1 MHNRYIK
8 YFLFLLLTTDLFLSA
23 LFLKNGHTDTEKIFS
38 LPVISKTAGTPKYI
52 ALTFDDGPSRKYTP
66 ILLDGLKERGVHATF
81 FLMGKNIEGEE
92 DIVKRMSEEG
102 HLIGNHS
109 YEHIQLTKAGAKA
122 VCEAVEHTQE
132 QIEAITGKR
141 PEYIRPPYGD
151 WNEELEEEIGMTPV
165 LWSLDSLDWKLK
177 DTGKI
182 IRQVLKDVK
191 DGDIIL
197 LHDIFPSSVEAALE
211 LIDILQKEGYVFV
224 TADELLIEVRKENRR
239 HCAGGIC
246 FYRVIF
252 LPGHIRKVQ
261 PVMAGGGACQ
271 RGNQSD
277 DRSSDLSNN
286 ISGNKYIAKRYGE
299 KINGFI

>member
-8 YFLFLLLTTDLFLSA
+8 YFLFLLLTTDLFLSV

-66 ILLDGLKERGVHATF
+66 ILLDGLKERGVQATF

-224 TADELLIEVRKENRR
+224 TADELLIE
-239 HCAGGIC
+239 
-246 FYRVIF
+246 
-252 LPGHIRKVQ
+252 
-261 PVMAGGGACQ
+261 
-271 RGNQSD
+271 
-277 DRSSDLSNN
+277 
-286 ISGNKYIAKRYGE
+286 
-299 KINGFI
+299 

>member
-23 LFLKNGHTDTEKIFS
+23 IFLKNGHTDTEKIFS

-52 ALTFDDGPSRKYTP
+52 ALTFDAGPSRKYTP

-81 FLMGKNIEGEE
+81 FLMGKNIEGEQ

-182 IRQVLKDVK
+182 IHQVLKDVK

-224 TADELLIEVRKENRR
+224 TADELLIE
-239 HCAGGIC
+239 
-246 FYRVIF
+246 
-252 LPGHIRKVQ
+252 
-261 PVMAGGGACQ
+261 
-271 RGNQSD
+271 
-277 DRSSDLSNN
+277 
-286 ISGNKYIAKRYGE
+286 
-299 KINGFI
+299 

>member
-1 MHNRYIK
+1 MYNRYIK
-8 YFLFLLLTTDLFLSA
+8 CFLFLLLTTDLLLSA
-23 LFLKNGHTDTEKIFS
+23 LFLKNGHTDIEKIFS
-38 LPVISKTAGTPKYI
+38 LPVLSKTACPPKYI
-52 ALTFDDGPSRKYTP
+52 ALTFDDGPSSKYTP

-81 FLMGKNIEGEE
+81 FLMGKNIEGKE

-109 YEHIQLTKAGAKA
+109 YEHIRLTKAGPKA

-165 LWSLDSLDWKLK
+165 LWSVDSLDWKLK

-182 IRQVLKDVK
+182 LRRVLKDVK

-224 TADELLIEVRKENRR
+224 TADELLIE
-239 HCAGGIC
+239 
-246 FYRVIF
+246 
-252 LPGHIRKVQ
+252 
-261 PVMAGGGACQ
+261 
-271 RGNQSD
+271 
-277 DRSSDLSNN
+277 
-286 ISGNKYIAKRYGE
+286 
-299 KINGFI
+299 

>member
-92 DIVKRMSEEG
+92 DIVKRMREEG

-182 IRQVLKDVK
+182 IRQDLKDVK

-224 TADELLIEVRKENRR
+224 TADELLIE
-239 HCAGGIC
+239 
-246 FYRVIF
+246 
-252 LPGHIRKVQ
+252 
-261 PVMAGGGACQ
+261 
-271 RGNQSD
+271 
-277 DRSSDLSNN
+277 
-286 ISGNKYIAKRYGE
+286 
-299 KINGFI
+299 

>member
-132 QIEAITGKR
+132 QIEAITWKR

-224 TADELLIEVRKENRR
+224 TADELLIE
-239 HCAGGIC
+239 
-246 FYRVIF
+246 
-252 LPGHIRKVQ
+252 
-261 PVMAGGGACQ
+261 
-271 RGNQSD
+271 
-277 DRSSDLSNN
+277 
-286 ISGNKYIAKRYGE
+286 
-299 KINGFI
+299 

>member
-132 QIEAITGKR
+132 QIEVITGKR

-182 IRQVLKDVK
+182 IHQVLKDVK

-224 TADELLIEVRKENRR
+224 TADELLIE
-239 HCAGGIC
+239 
-246 FYRVIF
+246 
-252 LPGHIRKVQ
+252 
-261 PVMAGGGACQ
+261 
-271 RGNQSD
+271 
-277 DRSSDLSNN
+277 
-286 ISGNKYIAKRYGE
+286 
-299 KINGFI
+299 

>member
-197 LHDIFPSSVEAALE
+197 P
-211 LIDILQKEGYVFV
+211 VF
-224 TADELLIEVRKENRR
+224 
-239 HCAGGIC
+239 
-246 FYRVIF
+246 
-252 LPGHIRKVQ
+252 
-261 PVMAGGGACQ
+261 
-271 RGNQSD
+271 
-277 DRSSDLSNN
+277 RS
-286 ISGNKYIAKRYGE
+286 
-299 KINGFI
+299 

>member
-52 ALTFDDGPSRKYTP
+52 ALTFDDGPNRKYTP

-122 VCEAVEHTQE
+122 VCEAVEHTQQ

-182 IRQVLKDVK
+182 IHQVLKDVK

-211 LIDILQKEGYVFV
+211 LIDILQKEGYDFV
-224 TADELLIEVRKENRR
+224 TADELLIE
-239 HCAGGIC
+239 
-246 FYRVIF
+246 
-252 LPGHIRKVQ
+252 
-261 PVMAGGGACQ
+261 
-271 RGNQSD
+271 
-277 DRSSDLSNN
+277 
-286 ISGNKYIAKRYGE
+286 
-299 KINGFI
+299 

>member
-8 YFLFLLLTTDLFLSA
+8 YFLFLLLTTDLFLSV

-81 FLMGKNIEGEE
+81 FLMGKNIEGKE

-102 HLIGNHS
+102 PLIGNHS
-109 YEHIQLTKAGAKA
+109 YEHVQLSKGGAKA

-151 WNEELEEEIGMTPV
+151 WNEELEEKIGMAPV
-165 LWSLDSLDWKLK
+165 LWSLDSMDWKLK

-182 IRQVLKDVK
+182 IHQVLKDVK

-224 TADELLIEVRKENRR
+224 TADELLIE
-239 HCAGGIC
+239 
-246 FYRVIF
+246 
-252 LPGHIRKVQ
+252 
-261 PVMAGGGACQ
+261 
-271 RGNQSD
+271 
-277 DRSSDLSNN
+277 
-286 ISGNKYIAKRYGE
+286 
-299 KINGFI
+299 

>member
-52 ALTFDDGPSRKYTP
+52 ALTFDDGPSWKYTP

-182 IRQVLKDVK
+182 IHQVLKDVK

-224 TADELLIEVRKENRR
+224 TADELLIE
-239 HCAGGIC
+239 
-246 FYRVIF
+246 
-252 LPGHIRKVQ
+252 
-261 PVMAGGGACQ
+261 
-271 RGNQSD
+271 
-277 DRSSDLSNN
+277 
-286 ISGNKYIAKRYGE
+286 
-299 KINGFI
+299 

>member
-141 PEYIRPPYGD
+141 SEYIRPPYGD

-224 TADELLIEVRKENRR
+224 TADELLIE
-239 HCAGGIC
+239 
-246 FYRVIF
+246 
-252 LPGHIRKVQ
+252 
-261 PVMAGGGACQ
+261 
-271 RGNQSD
+271 
-277 DRSSDLSNN
+277 
-286 ISGNKYIAKRYGE
+286 
-299 KINGFI
+299 

>member
-8 YFLFLLLTTDLFLSA
+8 YFLFLLLTTDLFLSV

-151 WNEELEEEIGMTPV
+151 WHEELEEEIGMTPV

-182 IRQVLKDVK
+182 IHQVLKDVK

-224 TADELLIEVRKENRR
+224 TADELLIE
-239 HCAGGIC
+239 
-246 FYRVIF
+246 
-252 LPGHIRKVQ
+252 
-261 PVMAGGGACQ
+261 
-271 RGNQSD
+271 
-277 DRSSDLSNN
+277 
-286 ISGNKYIAKRYGE
+286 
-299 KINGFI
+299 

>member
-109 YEHIQLTKAGAKA
+109 YEHIQLTKAGAKV

-182 IRQVLKDVK
+182 IHQVLKDVK

-224 TADELLIEVRKENRR
+224 TADELLIE
-239 HCAGGIC
+239 
-246 FYRVIF
+246 
-252 LPGHIRKVQ
+252 
-261 PVMAGGGACQ
+261 
-271 RGNQSD
+271 
-277 DRSSDLSNN
+277 
-286 ISGNKYIAKRYGE
+286 
-299 KINGFI
+299 

>member
-66 ILLDGLKERGVHATF
+66 I
-81 FLMGKNIEGEE
+81 IEGEE

-224 TADELLIEVRKENRR
+224 TADELLIE
-239 HCAGGIC
+239 
-246 FYRVIF
+246 
-252 LPGHIRKVQ
+252 
-261 PVMAGGGACQ
+261 
-271 RGNQSD
+271 
-277 DRSSDLSNN
+277 
-286 ISGNKYIAKRYGE
+286 
-299 KINGFI
+299 

>member
-81 FLMGKNIEGEE
+81 FLMRKNIEGEE

-224 TADELLIEVRKENRR
+224 TADELLIE
-239 HCAGGIC
+239 
-246 FYRVIF
+246 
-252 LPGHIRKVQ
+252 
-261 PVMAGGGACQ
+261 
-271 RGNQSD
+271 
-277 DRSSDLSNN
+277 
-286 ISGNKYIAKRYGE
+286 
-299 KINGFI
+299 

>member
-92 DIVKRMSEEG
+92 DIVKRMNEEG

-182 IRQVLKDVK
+182 IHQVLKDVK

-224 TADELLIEVRKENRR
+224 TADELLIE
-239 HCAGGIC
+239 
-246 FYRVIF
+246 
-252 LPGHIRKVQ
+252 
-261 PVMAGGGACQ
+261 
-271 RGNQSD
+271 
-277 DRSSDLSNN
+277 
-286 ISGNKYIAKRYGE
+286 
-299 KINGFI
+299 

>member
-191 DGDIIL
+191 DEDIIL

-224 TADELLIEVRKENRR
+224 TADELLIE
-239 HCAGGIC
+239 
-246 FYRVIF
+246 
-252 LPGHIRKVQ
+252 
-261 PVMAGGGACQ
+261 
-271 RGNQSD
+271 
-277 DRSSDLSNN
+277 
-286 ISGNKYIAKRYGE
+286 
-299 KINGFI
+299 

>member
-52 ALTFDDGPSRKYTP
+52 ALTFDDGPSWKYTP

-182 IRQVLKDVK
+182 IRQVLKDVQ

-224 TADELLIEVRKENRR
+224 TADELLIE
-239 HCAGGIC
+239 
-246 FYRVIF
+246 
-252 LPGHIRKVQ
+252 
-261 PVMAGGGACQ
+261 
-271 RGNQSD
+271 
-277 DRSSDLSNN
+277 
-286 ISGNKYIAKRYGE
+286 
-299 KINGFI
+299 

>member
-141 PEYIRPPYGD
+141 PEYIRRPYGD

-224 TADELLIEVRKENRR
+224 TADELLIE
-239 HCAGGIC
+239 
-246 FYRVIF
+246 
-252 LPGHIRKVQ
+252 
-261 PVMAGGGACQ
+261 
-271 RGNQSD
+271 
-277 DRSSDLSNN
+277 
-286 ISGNKYIAKRYGE
+286 
-299 KINGFI
+299 

>member
-109 YEHIQLTKAGAKA
+109 YEHIQLTKAGAKE

-197 LHDIFPSSVEAALE
+197 LHDIFPSSVEGALE

-224 TADELLIEVRKENRR
+224 TADELLIE
-239 HCAGGIC
+239 
-246 FYRVIF
+246 
-252 LPGHIRKVQ
+252 
-261 PVMAGGGACQ
+261 
-271 RGNQSD
+271 
-277 DRSSDLSNN
+277 
-286 ISGNKYIAKRYGE
+286 
-299 KINGFI
+299 

>member
-102 HLIGNHS
+102 HLICNHS

-224 TADELLIEVRKENRR
+224 TADELLIE
-239 HCAGGIC
+239 
-246 FYRVIF
+246 
-252 LPGHIRKVQ
+252 
-261 PVMAGGGACQ
+261 
-271 RGNQSD
+271 
-277 DRSSDLSNN
+277 
-286 ISGNKYIAKRYGE
+286 
-299 KINGFI
+299 

>member
-177 DTGKI
+177 NTGKI
-182 IRQVLKDVK
+182 IHQVLKDVK

-224 TADELLIEVRKENRR
+224 TADELLIE
-239 HCAGGIC
+239 
-246 FYRVIF
+246 
-252 LPGHIRKVQ
+252 
-261 PVMAGGGACQ
+261 
-271 RGNQSD
+271 
-277 DRSSDLSNN
+277 
-286 ISGNKYIAKRYGE
+286 
-299 KINGFI
+299 

>member
-81 FLMGKNIEGEE
+81 FLMGKNIEGKE

-141 PEYIRPPYGD
+141 TEYIRPPYGD

-182 IRQVLKDVK
+182 IHQVLKDVK

-224 TADELLIEVRKENRR
+224 TADELLIE
-239 HCAGGIC
+239 
-246 FYRVIF
+246 
-252 LPGHIRKVQ
+252 
-261 PVMAGGGACQ
+261 
-271 RGNQSD
+271 
-277 DRSSDLSNN
+277 
-286 ISGNKYIAKRYGE
+286 
-299 KINGFI
+299 

>member
-8 YFLFLLLTTDLFLSA
+8 YFLFLLLTTDLFLSV

-66 ILLDGLKERGVHATF
+66 ILLEGLKERGVHATF

-151 WNEELEEEIGMTPV
+151 WNEELEEEIGKTPV
-165 LWSLDSLDWKLK
+165 LWSLDSMDWKLK

-182 IRQVLKDVK
+182 IHQVLKDVK

-224 TADELLIEVRKENRR
+224 TADELLIE
-239 HCAGGIC
+239 
-246 FYRVIF
+246 
-252 LPGHIRKVQ
+252 
-261 PVMAGGGACQ
+261 
-271 RGNQSD
+271 
-277 DRSSDLSNN
+277 
-286 ISGNKYIAKRYGE
+286 
-299 KINGFI
+299 